1 MDTPKTEKD
10 LNKLNIFNTTYE
22 EKNLEEVKKEMRK
35 IIFFLI
41 CLKFYIFILYC

>member
-10 LNKLNIFNTTYE
+10 LKKLNIFNTAYE

-35 IIFFLI
+35 IIFFLNSI
-41 CLKFYIFILYC
+41 KFYIFILYC